1 MIPALMGRK
10 KAVSVILG
18 MKDGGGE
25 KVEKEE
31 SMDGLKMAAEDLIR
45 AVASKDAAAVADA
58 FRAAYNVLEAEE
70 EAMEQEEG

>member
-18 MKDGGGE
+18 MKAGGGE